1 MDIKE
6 LLEAAGL
13 GEVVSHFGLVLL
25 AVMSILEVT
34 PVKINPWRWLWKKI
48 GNFFGRIGQAIGK
61 ALNGEVIAELSGIK
75 ERLTELEQHDQRQD
89 KDRGEDKALDAR
101 RRILQFADE
110 IRRKVRHSEE
120 HFNNA
125 FEDIDYYKTYCHE
138 HTEFENDKARIS
150 IKIIEETYERCTR
163 EDDFL

>member
-1 MDIKE
+1 M
-6 LLEAAGL
+6 

-34 PVKINPWRWLWKKI
+34 PIKINPWRWLWKKI

>member
-1 MDIKE
+1 MTISDLFASI
-6 LLEAAGL
+6 GV
-13 GEVVSHFGLVLL
+13 GEVVGHCGIVLVVVFSLL
-25 AVMSILEVT
+25 QIAPI
-34 PVKINPWRWLWKKI
+34 KINPWSWLGKKI
-48 GNFFGRIGQAIGK
+48 GGFFGSLAARIGK
-61 ALNGEVIAELSGIK
+61 AINGEVITELSGIK
-75 ERLTELEQHDQRQD
+75 DRLAELEKHDQRQD

-125 FEDIDYYKTYCHE
+125 FEDIDYYKKYCDE
-138 HTEFENDKARIS
+138 HTDFENDKARIS

-163 EDDFL
+163 ENDFL

>member
-34 PVKINPWRWLWKKI
+34 PVKINPWRWLRKKI

-75 ERLTELEQHDQRQD
+75 DRLTELEQHDQRQD

>member
-6 LLEAAGL
+6 FLEAAGL
-13 GEVVSHFGLVLL
+13 GEVVSHLGIVLL
-25 AVMSILEVT
+25 AIMSILEVT
-34 PVKINPWRWLWKKI
+34 PIKINPWRWLWKKI
-48 GNFFGRIGQAIGK
+48 GNFFGRMGRAIGK
-61 ALNGEVIAELSGIK
+61 ALNGEVMAELTDIK
-75 ERLTELEQHDQRQD
+75 DRLTELEQHDQRQD

-125 FEDIDYYKTYCHE
+125 FEDIDYYKTYCHD
-138 HTEFENDKARIS
+138 HADFENDKARIS
-150 IKIIEETYERCTR
+150 IKIIEETYDHCVR

>member
-6 LLEAAGL
+6 LLEAAGF
-13 GEVVSHFGLVLL
+13 GEVVSHFGVVLL
-25 AVMSILEVT
+25 AAMSILEVT
-34 PVKINPWRWLWKKI
+34 PVKINPWSWLWKKI
-48 GNFFGRIGQAIGK
+48 GKFFGRIGQAIGK

-138 HTEFENDKARIS
+138 HTDFENDKARIS

-163 EDDFL
+163 DDDFL

>member
-1 MDIKE
+1 MSITE
-6 LLEAAGL
+6 LLAAANI
-13 GEVVSHFGLVLL
+13 GEVVSHCGIALL
-25 AVMSILEVT
+25 AAASLVQISPIKV
-34 PVKINPWRWLWKKI
+34 NPWSWLWRQLGKLLSRC
-48 GNFFGRIGQAIGK
+48 GEAVGK

-75 ERLTELEQHDQRQD
+75 DRLTELEQHDQRQD

-125 FEDIDYYKTYCHE
+125 FDDIDYYKTYCHD
-138 HTEFENDKARIS
+138 HADFENDKARIS
-150 IKIIEETYERCTR
+150 IKIIEETYDHCVR

>member
-1 MDIKE
+1 M
-6 LLEAAGL
+6 

-75 ERLTELEQHDQRQD
+75 DRLTELEQHDQRQD

>member
-1 MDIKE
+1 M
-6 LLEAAGL
+6 

-34 PVKINPWRWLWKKI
+34 PIKINPWRWLWKKV
-48 GNFFGRIGQAIGK
+48 GNLSGRIGRAIGK

-75 ERLTELEQHDQRQD
+75 DRLTELEQHDQRQD